1 MVDINTRQPVA
12 AEENPTGQSAPGTTP
27 APQAAPAADP
37 APASVTYTA
46 DMTVD
51 EITVRIT
58 LEQAQSLVVKDGTCK
73 GWTLAQVAKDRPT
86 SLRWLQGVC
95 PFADN
100 ELKAAATIV
109 LNDLELKM
117 AG

>member
-1 MVDINTRQPVA
+1 M
-12 AEENPTGQSAPGTTP
+12 
-27 APQAAPAADP
+27 
-37 APASVTYTA
+37 TYTA